1 MKTITVYNFDT
12 AGFYTGSSDADES
25 PMEPGV
31 FLMPANSTTVK
42 PPQAPA
48 GKRARW
54 NGGVWKLTVVTLDD
68 RQVALVKLQDFL
80 NNNPD
85 VAAIVA
91 GN

>member
-1 MKTITVYNFDT
+1 MKSITVYNFDS
-12 AGFYTGSSDADES
+12 AGFYTGSSQADES

-31 FLMPANSTTVK
+31 FLTPVNSTEVE
-42 PPQAPA
+42 PPQAPE

-54 NGGVWKLTVVTLDD
+54 NGGQWKLLAVAMDD
-68 RQVALVKLQDFL
+68 RQVALVKLQEFL
-80 NNNPD
+80 KNNPD